1 MVLST
6 KKCLYHGSLISIM
19 IDAVSLIIQNPWW
32 KEKELINEDEKVKT
46 AMSSKPLKEYSYTY
60 KG

>member
-1 MVLST
+1 
-6 KKCLYHGSLISIM
+6 M